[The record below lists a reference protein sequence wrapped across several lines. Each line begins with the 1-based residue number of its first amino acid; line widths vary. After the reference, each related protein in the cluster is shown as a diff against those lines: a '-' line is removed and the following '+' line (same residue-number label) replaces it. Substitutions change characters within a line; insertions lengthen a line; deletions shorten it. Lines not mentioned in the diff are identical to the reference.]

1 MWDDLKIPFH
11 ETSRAKR
18 YKDAKKNLEDE
29 AITIDGNKEYGITD
43 IISHSLGSAVSAQ
56 LNQEHGN
63 IFRTR
68 SYGAPHWSKQ
78 STEDFGANL
87 RIRGKDDIVSAFDN
101 APITVNKGSANPLFI
116 HSFEGVADV
125 KHKSG
130 NEPLTK
136 DYLEQMSRLN

>member
-63 IFRTR
+63 IFGLVLMGHRI
-68 SYGAPHWSKQ
+68 GQNKAPKTSEQ
-78 STEDFGANL
+78 
-87 RIRGKDDIVSAFDN
+87 I
-101 APITVNKGSANPLFI
+101 
-116 HSFEGVADV
+116 
-125 KHKSG
+125 
-130 NEPLTK
+130 
-136 DYLEQMSRLN
+136 LESEARVTS